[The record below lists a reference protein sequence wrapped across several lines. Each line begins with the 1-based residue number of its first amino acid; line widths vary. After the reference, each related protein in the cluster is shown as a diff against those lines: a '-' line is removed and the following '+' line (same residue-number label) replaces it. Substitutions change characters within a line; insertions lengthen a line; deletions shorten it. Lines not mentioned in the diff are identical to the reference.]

1 MSNAGI
7 AGDRLR
13 QGHASRKLHRC
24 KHILNAFLQEDQTR
38 FEINDRLTVDAE
50 AKMPGLDD
58 TCVNRPHR
66 DLKDAISTYL
76 LKRKCLTA
84 IFDSRWLSRIFSQ
97 RVITFG
103 PELMQRQTPQIRMV

>member
-7 AGDRLR
+7 AGDPLR
-13 QGHASRKLHRC
+13 QCHASRKIYRF
-24 KHILNAFLQEDQTR
+24 KQFLNALVQKEQTR
-38 FEINDRLTVDAE
+38 FEINDRLAVDAE
-50 AKMPGLDD
+50 AKMPGFDD
-58 TCVNRPHR
+58 TCVDRPHR
-66 DLKDAISTYL
+66 DLKDAIPTYL

-84 IFDSRWLSRIFSQ
+84 IFDSRWLSRIFLQ